1 MGVYEK
7 ARLETKKK
15 ITEAFWDYYRK
26 EPINRITIQKIADT
40 CGIHR
45 STFYIHFQ
53 DVYQILEE
61 IEKTLLEQ
69 IQILDTSEADTSSGL
84 HVIGESLFN
93 EYRRNRKYLRVL
105 VKEQRDYPFAL
116 RYRQCMQQLM
126 VNIAQL
132 PGITDSRLNKHLMQI
147 TASIIIETFLQ
158 CADDDTFSF
167 ADTEKILYWYM
178 QYGFLKTLDEG
189 FSVAGL
195 RIPKNN

>member
-15 ITEAFWDYYRK
+15 ITAAFWNLYIK
-26 EPINRITIQKIADT
+26 EPINRITIQKVTDA

-45 STFYIHFQ
+45 STFYLHFQ

-61 IEKTLLEQ
+61 IEEKLLEQ
-69 IQILDTSEADTSSGL
+69 IKVLDTSEADTVSGL
-84 HVIGESLFN
+84 HKIGEILFI

-105 VKEQRDYPFAL
+105 VKEQRDYPFSL
-116 RYRQCMQQLM
+116 CYRQCMQQLM
-126 VNIAQL
+126 INVAQL
-132 PGITDSRLNKHLMQI
+132 PGATDTKLNEHLLQI

-167 ADTEKILYWYM
+167 EDTEKILFWFM
-178 QYGFLKTLDEG
+178 QYGFLKTLNDG

-195 RIPKNN
+195 RMPR

>member
-15 ITEAFWDYYRK
+15 ITAAFWNLYIK
-26 EPINRITIQKIADT
+26 EPINRITIQKVTDA

-45 STFYIHFQ
+45 STFYLHFQ

-61 IEKTLLEQ
+61 IEEKLLEQ
-69 IQILDTSEADTSSGL
+69 IKVLDTSEADTVSGL
-84 HVIGESLFN
+84 HKIGEILFI

-105 VKEQRDYPFAL
+105 VKEQRDYPFSL

-126 VNIAQL
+126 INVAQL
-132 PGITDSRLNKHLMQI
+132 PGATDTKLNEHLLQI

-167 ADTEKILYWYM
+167 EDTEKILFWFM
-178 QYGFLKTLDEG
+178 QYGFLKTLNDG

-195 RIPKNN
+195 RMPR